1 MQKRLIA
8 LVLAIAMVAST
19 FPTSVLA
26 EEVESEQE
34 PVPAVT
40 ETVPEEPAPEPEPE
54 PETEPVTE
62 PVTEPAA
69 VAATVTFI
77 CTPGELT
84 LTVFPADADEQ
95 SAIKPQADGTYL
107 LLPGDYVYLA
117 AAEGYES
124 ARGRFTLPEQTPA
137 LTVEVTLVQSAP
149 EQETEAP
156 TEEAT
161 EAPTEEPTE
170 APTEAPTEEPT
181 APVPSAIPVSFA
193 CTPAEL
199 TLVVFP
205 ADADETAAIDP
216 QADRTYLLLPGDY
229 AYLAAAEGYEPL
241 DGSFTIPAEAEA
253 FRVAVV
259 LNASATAVQSDE
271 GIVDSG
277 TCGENLTWT
286 LAKDGTLTIS
296 GTGNMA
302 DYYNNWGDSSKAP
315 WYPYS
320 SQIVSASIEPGVTS
334 IGNDAFYDCS
344 SLTSVTIP
352 DSVSTIGN
360 SAFFNCT
367 SLTGVSIPDSV
378 TSIGSS
384 AFSYSGLISVTIPNS
399 VISIDVSAFLS
410 CISLTSVSIPDS
422 VTSIGGSAF
431 FDCRSLTSVTIPGSV
446 TSIDTSLF
454 DSCTSLTSV
463 TILEGVTSIGTY
475 SFVGCTSL
483 TSVSIPDS
491 VTSIGESA
499 FMSCSSLTSVSIPDS
514 VTSIGERIFCACS
527 SLTNASIPEGVT
539 SIGYATFSG
548 CSNLTSITIPN
559 SVATIGEKAFADC
572 RKLTDVY
579 FDGTEEQWNKISIAN
594 GNEPLLNATIH
605 YLPVTSGTCGENLTW
620 TLSEDGTLTI
630 SGTGNMSDYSYS
642 GNDAPWHPYSSQI
655 VSVFIESGV
664 TSIGSYAFNGCSSLT
679 NVSIPDSVATIGNGA
694 FYECSNLASVTIPE
708 DVTSIAPFAFY
719 GCSSLASVS
728 IPDGV
733 TSIGESA
740 FSGCSGLTS
749 ITIPNSVTSIG
760 FGTFWAC
767 SSLASVTIPNGV
779 TSIGDNAFSECSYL
793 TSVTIL
799 EGVTSIGASAFE
811 RCSSLASV
819 TIPNSVTSIGNSAF
833 SLCGSLADVY
843 FGGATKEQ
851 WNKIS
856 VAKGNEALLN
866 ATIHYVPV
874 ASGACGENL
883 TWALSEDGVL
893 TISGTGNM
901 DDYPYNGNDA
911 PWHPYSSQ
919 IVSASIEPGVTSI
932 GSCAFDGCSSLTSAN
947 IPDSVATIG
956 NGAFYEC
963 SKLTD
968 IYFSGTI
975 KEQWDKISIAN
986 GNEALLNATIH
997 YFSVPSGTCGEN
1009 LTWTL
1014 AKDGT
1019 LTISGTGNMADYSY
1033 SGNDAPWHPYSSQIV
1048 SASIEPGVTSIGSF
1062 AFNGCSNL
1070 ISVTIPDGVSAIG
1083 NGAFSGCSSLT
1094 SMTIPDSVSAIGG
1107 SAFSGC
1113 SSLTSMTIP
1122 NSVASISDGTFN
1134 GCGSLTSVI
1143 IPDSVT
1149 SIGISAFYQCSS
1161 LTSVT
1166 IPNSVTTISST
1177 AFFRCS
1183 SLTSVTIPNS
1193 VTRIGGSA
1201 FNGCRNLTSVAIPD
1215 SVTNID
1221 SYAFYGCSKLTD
1233 VYFDGAEEQWNK
1245 ISIASGNEPLLNA
1258 TIHYVLDGNSIS
1270 VGDAIDIEPG
1280 QDYCFAFTAP
1290 ESRTYV
1296 VYEKNSSYSSP
1307 NVEVFDKAGHIQKR
1321 ISDSAV
1327 SFDAQAGERYQIKV
1341 TLQGTSIRT
1350 ICLEEFSEL
1359 TGLRV
1364 KNFWVA
1370 TSFAGTTGNFSLQL
1384 EPTPTYAA
1392 MGTVTYSIADPEI
1405 AEITN
1410 SMWGGK
1416 ALRLLKA
1423 GTTELIATVENGAS
1437 ASVPITVKAPTA
1449 IHPGES
1455 VPFTVAY
1462 TRPFAVQY
1470 TAETA
1475 GEYCFRTESG
1485 EGCNGSFYK
1494 NFEKL
1499 DPYYIDTF
1507 ERLYLD
1513 AGDTIVAVIQT
1524 GYENCS
1530 DVLFLDRCIEPTQI
1544 TLDKTSIDSAVGS
1557 THYLSIDM
1565 QPINANRDVVW
1576 ESSDPEVAE
1585 VEKSLPPYADGY
1597 VKTKK
1602 AGSAVITATVGSI
1615 SASCVVTVS
1624 DPEEIQPG
1632 FSREVEIQDEV
1643 RFRFVAPKAARY
1655 RFWVEGDPYHTSI
1668 STIYEENYK
1677 PGDSPYAS
1685 PGNPFNA
1692 EEGTAYI
1699 ISVKSYIW
1707 NSGPDKITLHLD
1719 ECVPLQSLELITG
1732 GNTFDVGGLI
1742 HVRVIPHPGNADEIK
1757 TLTAEIDGECIE
1769 LQSKNVNTS
1778 ATQFTTIGTAVKP
1791 GTATLTVTSDSGI
1804 SASVPLTVLESE
1816 AITVGDAREVTLQP
1830 GEQLRYSFAAEQEG
1844 CYVFHDA
1851 ANTWSPLQ
1859 FSIYYVEYSARVGAG
1874 QGRAEYIAQP
1884 GLKLTL
1890 VVENPTDSPLT
1901 TRIALEEEAA
1911 LSSILLSKEEI
1922 TCAAGSTLTVRAN
1935 TEPGNAPMS
1944 NLRWSVDDSSVASII
1959 DKQAGNVTLA
1969 CEKAG
1974 TAVLTAT
1981 IGDVTASCIIHVVS
1995 EQGPISSGTCGENLT
2010 WTLTEDGT
2018 LTISGTGDMTNYL
2031 RPEIPWYSYRSQIVS
2046 VFIESGVTSIGDWAF
2061 DGCGDLTS
2069 IAIPDGVTSI
2079 GAGAFENCSSLTS
2092 LTIPSSVVSIGNW
2105 AFYRCSGLASI
2116 TIPDNVTNIGDCAFY
2131 QCSSLTSLTIP
2142 NSVTSIGYGMFDSC
2156 SGLTSVTIPNSVT
2169 SIGKRAFYGCSSL
2182 ASITIPDSVTA
2193 IGDCAFTGCSS
2204 LTSAAIPDGV
2214 TQICSDAFYG
2224 CSSLVSVT
2232 IPNSATTIGSNAFG
2246 LCSSLSNVTIPDSVT
2261 DIGGWAFDG
2270 CSSLASVTIPESVT
2284 SIGIYAFLRCS
2295 SLTDVYFGGTTEEQ
2309 WNRISVADGNEALLN
2324 ATIHYHTTVASGT
2337 CGENLTWTL
2346 SEDGTLTISGTGN
2359 MANYSYSSQIPWYPY
2374 RSQTVS
2380 ISIESGVTSIGKW
2393 AFWGCSDLTSVSI
2406 PDSVTSIGFHAFY
2419 QCSSLTSVTIPN
2431 SVTAIGDDTF
2441 WECSSL
2447 TSVTIPNSVTSIGE
2461 YAFYQCSS
2469 LTSVTIPNSV
2479 FSIGNSAFDR
2489 CSSLTSITIP
2499 DGVTTIGNSTFLGCS
2514 SLASVTIPDSVTT
2527 IDYSAFRVCSSLTSV
2542 TIPDSVATIGSCAFQ
2557 DCTNLINVTI
2567 PDSVTTIGSGAFE
2580 GCSSLT
2586 SVTIPDSVTTIGSY
2600 VFQDCS
2606 SLSNVTI
2613 PDSVTTIGPRAFYG
2627 CGSLTSV
2634 TIPDSV
2640 ASIGGG
2646 AFYGCGSLTSVAI
2659 PNSVASIENGAFQ
2672 YCSNLTSVFIPD
2684 SVTTIDFCAFWACR
2698 SLAVV
2703 YFGGTEEQW
2712 NKISID
2718 SGSTPLLNATIHYNA
2733 THICTLV
2740 EVHAK
2745 APTGTEDGNY
2755 QYWICSICGKAYKDA
2770 LGKVETTVEAETI
2783 RVKPTVTTL
2792 TKVTGGDGSFT
2803 ATWDS
2808 RKNVDGYAV
2817 QYATNSS
2824 FASCKTVMV
2833 YGGDVTSTTIKNL
2846 TAGTYYVRV
2855 RTFKTVDGDKSYSLA
2870 SPALTVTVRPFRP
2883 DATTLTKV
2891 TGDKGCFTA
2900 DWNIQENVDGYALQ
2914 YATNSSFTSCV
2925 TVIVHGGS
2933 TASATVDGLNAGSY
2947 YVRVRTFTT
2956 AGSGKTYSLASTAM
2970 TVMVASTKP
2979 DATTLTKVT
2988 GGEGSFTA
2996 AWDSRK
3002 NVDGYA
3008 MQYATNSSFAS
3019 CKTVMVYDGDVSST
3033 TVKDLAAGT
3042 YYVRVRTFTTA
3053 GSSKTYSLA
3062 SPALTVT
3069 VLAVKPT
3076 ATTLANV
3083 TGNEGSFTAT
3093 WDSQENV
3100 DGYAVQYATN
3110 SSFTSCRTS
3119 MVYGNNTTSATVN
3132 SLNAGTYYVRVRT
3145 FRIVGSSKIY
3155 SLASNSLTV
3164 TVASTKP
3171 AAPMLMK
3178 VTGGEGSFTAT
3189 WNAQTNVAGYAV
3201 QYSTSNRFTS
3211 YKTLMVYDGSTTS
3224 ITAKDLNAGTYYVRV
3239 RAFKAVG
3246 DSKIYSLPSS
3256 TMRVTVNAVKPAATT
3271 LTKVTGDKGSFT
3283 ATWDPQENVDGYAV
3297 QYATN
3302 SSFTSCRTSM
3312 VYGASATSATV
3323 NSLNAGTYYVR
3334 VRTFRIVG
3342 SSKIY
3347 SLASNSLTVRVA
3359 STRPAATMLTKV
3371 VGGEGSFTATWNAQK
3386 DVDGYAVQ
3394 YATNSS
3400 FTSCMTL
3407 MVDDAS
3413 TASATVS
3420 GLPAGT
3426 FYVRVRTFTTAG
3438 SSKTYSL
3445 ASNALT
3451 VTVRVAKPTA
3461 TVLTKVTGGDGSF
3474 TAAWNAKQNVD
3485 GYAVQYATNS
3495 SFTSCK
3501 TVMVYGASATS
3512 KAVKDLPSGTY
3523 YVRVRTFKT
3532 VDGAKNYSLAS
3543 AYLTVTVK

>member
-8 LVLAIAMVAST
+8 LVLAIAMVISTLPASA
-19 FPTSVLA
+19 LA
-26 EEVESEQE
+26 EEPESGQE
-34 PVPAVT
+34 PIPAAT
-40 ETVPEEPAPEPEPE
+40 EISQEEPATEPETEPATEPATEPVAEPATEPETEPATEPEPTAEPVTEPVTE

-62 PVTEPAA
+62 PTKE
-69 VAATVTFI
+69 
-77 CTPGELT
+77 
-84 LTVFPADADEQ
+84 
-95 SAIKPQADGTYL
+95 
-107 LLPGDYVYLA
+107 
-117 AAEGYES
+117 
-124 ARGRFTLPEQTPA
+124 PEQTELVIEGVHEGYVGDQFQLNVHYGDGTVPETVTWESTDKSIVA
-137 LTVEVTLVQSAP
+137 IEEREDGFFAILLAPGTAEIIAKDGNGLTGRFAIAVLETV
-149 EQETEAP
+149 TEAP

-161 EAPTEEPTE
+161 EAPTEEATE
-170 APTEAPTEEPT
+170 VPTEAPTEEATELPT
-181 APVPSAIPVSFA
+181 EAPIEETTEVPTEEGTSAADATTSDLREIQADFSESLNLQPNEKVSYSF
-193 CTPAEL
+193 TPEEDGRYVFYEGISENRVFFTFEAKENGQSIESGSSRVEFDAKAGH
-199 TLVVFP
+199 TYELVVSNN
-205 ADADETAAIDP
+205 
-216 QADRTYLLLPGDY
+216 Y
-229 AYLAAAEGYEPL
+229 
-241 DGSFTIPAEAEA
+241 SFTDTIHPTLKKAVAPTKISLSADSISA
-253 FRVAVV
+253 FVGESKSLGVTIEPRNAMWTRITCEIDNEDVV
-259 LNASATAVQSDE
+259 
-271 GIVDSG
+271 SG
-277 TCGENLTWT
+277 TVGLLHDIYLSCKKAGIAVTT
-286 LAKDGTLTIS
+286 VKMGDCAASCTI
-296 GTGNMA
+296 N
-302 DYYNNWGDSSKAP
+302 
-315 WYPYS
+315 
-320 SQIVSASIEPGVTS
+320 VSA
-334 IGNDAFYDCS
+334 
-344 SLTSVTIP
+344 
-352 DSVSTIGN
+352 VSAATPI
-360 SAFFNCT
+360 
-367 SLTGVSIPDSV
+367 
-378 TSIGSS
+378 SIGSPIEIES
-384 AFSYSGLISVTIPNS
+384 GNQYAFAFTAPETGDYCFLADENVPISISYSGAVNGVHWGRNALCVGISGGQTVIFKPLLNGQNNANIWMDYCVPVESIELQNCAEQLFVGDTTSPSVTYAPRNS
-399 VISIDVSAFLS
+399 
-410 CISLTSVSIPDS
+410 
-422 VTSIGGSAF
+422 
-431 FDCRSLTSVTIPGSV
+431 
-446 TSIDTSLF
+446 
-454 DSCTSLTSV
+454 
-463 TILEGVTSIGTY
+463 ILEGATWSSSNPDVLRLDRNQFNPSFQFTAVAGGEADIIVTTVNG
-475 SFVGCTSL
+475 L
-483 TSVSIPDS
+483 TASKTVRVIAPTQLTLGQP
-491 VTSIGESA
+491 VELEQEIGEH
-499 FMSCSSLTSVSIPDS
+499 V
-514 VTSIGERIFCACS
+514 
-527 SLTNASIPEGVT
+527 
-539 SIGYATFSG
+539 FS
-548 CSNLTSITIPN
+548 
-559 SVATIGEKAFADC
+559 
-572 RKLTDVY
+572 
-579 FDGTEEQWNKISIAN
+579 
-594 GNEPLLNATIH
+594 
-605 YLPVTSGTCGENLTW
+605 
-620 TLSEDGTLTI
+620 
-630 SGTGNMSDYSYS
+630 
-642 GNDAPWHPYSSQI
+642 
-655 VSVFIESGV
+655 
-664 TSIGSYAFNGCSSLT
+664 
-679 NVSIPDSVATIGNGA
+679 
-694 FYECSNLASVTIPE
+694 
-708 DVTSIAPFAFY
+708 
-719 GCSSLASVS
+719 
-728 IPDGV
+728 
-733 TSIGESA
+733 
-740 FSGCSGLTS
+740 
-749 ITIPNSVTSIG
+749 
-760 FGTFWAC
+760 
-767 SSLASVTIPNGV
+767 
-779 TSIGDNAFSECSYL
+779 
-793 TSVTIL
+793 
-799 EGVTSIGASAFE
+799 
-811 RCSSLASV
+811 
-819 TIPNSVTSIGNSAF
+819 
-833 SLCGSLADVY
+833 
-843 FGGATKEQ
+843 
-851 WNKIS
+851 
-856 VAKGNEALLN
+856 
-866 ATIHYVPV
+866 
-874 ASGACGENL
+874 
-883 TWALSEDGVL
+883 
-893 TISGTGNM
+893 
-901 DDYPYNGNDA
+901 
-911 PWHPYSSQ
+911 
-919 IVSASIEPGVTSI
+919 
-932 GSCAFDGCSSLTSAN
+932 
-947 IPDSVATIG
+947 
-956 NGAFYEC
+956 
-963 SKLTD
+963 
-968 IYFSGTI
+968 
-975 KEQWDKISIAN
+975 
-986 GNEALLNATIH
+986 
-997 YFSVPSGTCGEN
+997 
-1009 LTWTL
+1009 
-1014 AKDGT
+1014 
-1019 LTISGTGNMADYSY
+1019 
-1033 SGNDAPWHPYSSQIV
+1033 
-1048 SASIEPGVTSIGSF
+1048 
-1062 AFNGCSNL
+1062 
-1070 ISVTIPDGVSAIG
+1070 
-1083 NGAFSGCSSLT
+1083 
-1094 SMTIPDSVSAIGG
+1094 
-1107 SAFSGC
+1107 
-1113 SSLTSMTIP
+1113 
-1122 NSVASISDGTFN
+1122 
-1134 GCGSLTSVI
+1134 
-1143 IPDSVT
+1143 
-1149 SIGISAFYQCSS
+1149 
-1161 LTSVT
+1161 
-1166 IPNSVTTISST
+1166 
-1177 AFFRCS
+1177 
-1183 SLTSVTIPNS
+1183 
-1193 VTRIGGSA
+1193 
-1201 FNGCRNLTSVAIPD
+1201 
-1215 SVTNID
+1215 
-1221 SYAFYGCSKLTD
+1221 
-1233 VYFDGAEEQWNK
+1233 
-1245 ISIASGNEPLLNA
+1245 
-1258 TIHYVLDGNSIS
+1258 
-1270 VGDAIDIEPG
+1270 
-1280 QDYCFAFTAP
+1280 FTAP

-1296 VYEKNSSYSSP
+1296 VYEKNSSYASP

-1321 ISDSAV
+1321 ISDCAV
-1327 SFDAQAGERYQIKV
+1327 SFDAQAGESYQIKV
-1341 TLQGTSIRT
+1341 SLQGTNIRT

-1364 KNFWVA
+1364 KNFYVA

-1392 MGTVTYSIADPEI
+1392 LGTVTYSIANPEI

-1410 SMWGGK
+1410 GMWGGK

-1485 EGCNGSFYK
+1485 EGSNESFYK

-1524 GYENCS
+1524 GYENYS
-1530 DVLFLDRCIEPTQI
+1530 DVLFFDRCIEPTQI
-1544 TLDKTSIDSAVGS
+1544 TLDKTSIDAAVGS
-1557 THYLSIDM
+1557 SHYLSIDM

-1585 VEKSLPPYADGY
+1585 VEKSLVPFGDCY
-1597 VKTKK
+1597 VKAKK

-1643 RFRFVAPKAARY
+1643 RFRFVAPKAAQY
-1655 RFWVEGDPYHTSI
+1655 RFWVEGYPNHINI
-1668 STIYEENYK
+1668 STILEENYK
-1677 PGDSPYAS
+1677 PGDSPYTS
-1685 PGNPFNA
+1685 PGNPFNTQ
-1692 EEGTAYI
+1692 EGAAYI
-1699 ISVKSYIW
+1699 ILVRNYNDSPSTKA
-1707 NSGPDKITLHLD
+1707 TLHLD
-1719 ECVPLQSLELITG
+1719 ECVPLQSLELVANG
-1732 GNTFDVGGLI
+1732 DTFDVGGIVLVKI
-1742 HVRVIPHPGNADEIK
+1742 TPHPENADEVGW
-1757 TLTAEIDGECIE
+1757 LTAEIDGDCME
-1769 LQSKNVNTS
+1769 LQRKVLNEFNGYTARV
-1778 ATQFTTIGTAVKP
+1778 ATAIKP
-1791 GTATLTVTSDSGI
+1791 GTATLTITSESGI
-1804 SASVPLTVLESE
+1804 SASIPLTVRENE

-1830 GEQLRYSFAAEQEG
+1830 GEQLRYSFAVEQEG

-1859 FSIYYVEYSARVGAG
+1859 FSIYYVEYSARIAAG

-1890 VVENPTDSPLT
+1890 VVENPTDSPIT

-1981 IGDVTASCIIHVVS
+1981 IGDVTASCIIHVTS
-1995 EQGPISSGTCGENLT
+1995 QQTPIASGTCGENLT

-2046 VFIESGVTSIGDWAF
+2046 VFIESGVTSIGDCAF

-2214 TQICSDAFYG
+2214 TQICSEAFYG

-2270 CSSLASVTIPESVT
+2270 CSSLDSVTIPESVT

-2337 CGENLTWTL
+2337 CGKNLTWTL
-2346 SEDGTLTISGTGN
+2346 TEDGTLTLSGTGD
-2359 MANYSYSSQIPWYPY
+2359 MAGYNWNSLSEVPWYPY
-2374 RSQTVS
+2374 RSQIVS
-2380 ISIESGVTSIGKW
+2380 ASIEPGVTSIGSYVFYECSDLASVTIPDSVTTIGSYAFYECSNLISVTIPDSVTTIGGGAFGRCSSLSKVTIPDSVTTIGNFAFSGCSSLINVSIPNSVTSIGYGTFESCSNLVSVSIPEGVTSIGNRAFLGCSSLISVTIPNSVTGIGNSAFSECSNLTNVSILEGVTVIGEW
-2393 AFWGCSDLTSVSI
+2393 AFSGCSSLTSVSIPEGVAVIGKCVFRSCKSLTSVIIPDSVTSIGESAFWWCSSLTSVSIPSSVTSIDNNAFAHCRSLTSVVIPEGVTNIGDYAFDECNNLTSVSIPSSVTSIGIYAFQFCSNLTSVSIAEGVTNIGEGIFYRCSSLTSVSI
-2406 PDSVTSIGFHAFY
+2406 PDSVTSIGENVFY
-2419 QCSSLTSVTIPN
+2419 GCSSLTSVSIPS
-2431 SVTAIGDDTF
+2431 SVTSIGIYAFQYCINLDSVSIAEGVTSIGEGAF
-2441 WECSSL
+2441 YKCSSL
-2447 TSVTIPNSVTSIGE
+2447 TSVV
-2461 YAFYQCSS
+2461 
-2469 LTSVTIPNSV
+2469 
-2479 FSIGNSAFDR
+2479 
-2489 CSSLTSITIP
+2489 IP
-2499 DGVTTIGNSTFLGCS
+2499 DSVTTIGICAFQYCS
-2514 SLASVTIPDSVTT
+2514 SLISVTIPDSVTA
-2527 IDYSAFRVCSSLTSV
+2527 IDYSAFRGCESLTS
-2542 TIPDSVATIGSCAFQ
+2542 I
-2557 DCTNLINVTI
+2557 TI
-2567 PDSVTTIGSGAFE
+2567 PDSVTTIGNEAFY
-2580 GCSSLT
+2580 GCSNLT
-2586 SVTIPDSVTTIGSY
+2586 GVVIPDSVTTIG
-2600 VFQDCS
+2600 
-2606 SLSNVTI
+2606 N
-2613 PDSVTTIGPRAFYG
+2613 
-2627 CGSLTSV
+2627 
-2634 TIPDSV
+2634 
-2640 ASIGGG
+2640 
-2646 AFYGCGSLTSVAI
+2646 
-2659 PNSVASIENGAFQ
+2659 E
-2672 YCSNLTSVFIPD
+2672 
-2684 SVTTIDFCAFWACR
+2684 AFWAC
-2698 SLAVV
+2698 SKLADV
-2703 YFGGTEEQW
+2703 YFGGTEEQR
-2712 NKISID
+2712 NQISVAD
-2718 SGSTPLLNATIHYNA
+2718 GNDPLLNATIHYNA
-2733 THICTLV
+2733 THICTLI
-2740 EVHAK
+2740 EIPAK
-2745 APTGTEDGNY
+2745 APTTTEDGNY

-2783 RVKPTVTTL
+2783 RIKPAVTTL

-2803 ATWDS
+2803 AAWNIQ
-2808 RKNVDGYAV
+2808 KNVDGYAM

-2833 YGGDVTSTTIKNL
+2833 YGGDVTSTTVKNL

-2883 DATTLTKV
+2883 DATMLTKV

-2947 YVRVRTFTT
+2947 YVRVRTFKT
-2956 AGSGKTYSLASTAM
+2956 AGSSKTYSLASTAM
-2970 TVMVASTKP
+2970 TVTVASTKP
-2979 DATTLTKVT
+2979 DATTLMKVT

-3008 MQYATNSSFAS
+3008 VQYATNSSFAS

-3100 DGYAVQYATN
+3100 DGYAVQYTTN

-3178 VTGGEGSFTAT
+3178 VTGGEGSFTAA

-3201 QYSTSNRFTS
+3201 QYATNSSFAS
-3211 YKTLMVYDGSTTS
+3211 CKTLMVYDGDTTS

-3246 DSKIYSLPSS
+3246 SSKTYSLPSS
-3256 TMRVTVNAVKPAATT
+3256 TMSVTVNAVKPAATT

-3347 SLASNSLTVRVA
+3347 SLASNSLTVSVA

-3371 VGGEGSFTATWNAQK
+3371 IGGEGSFTATWNAQK

-3400 FTSCMTL
+3400 FTSCATL

-3426 FYVRVRTFTTAG
+3426 YYVRVRTFTTAG
-3438 SSKTYSL
+3438 NSKSYSL

-3461 TVLTKVTGGDGSF
+3461 TVLTKVTAEDSSF

-3485 GYAVQYATNS
+3485 GYAVQYATDS
-3495 SFTSCK
+3495 GFASCK
-3501 TVMVYGASATS
+3501 TVMVYGGGTTS
-3512 KAVKDLPSGTY
+3512 KAVKNLPAGTY

>member
-8 LVLAIAMVAST
+8 LVLAIAMVTST
-19 FPTSVLA
+19 FPASVFA

-40 ETVPEEPAPEPEPE
+40 ETVPEEPAPEPEPEPETEPPTEAVTEPETEPETEPATE

-84 LTVFPADADEQ
+84 LTVFPADANEQ

-124 ARGRFTLPEQTPA
+124 ARGSFTLPEQTPA

-149 EQETEAP
+149 EQEMEAPTEEATEAP

-161 EAPTEEPTE
+161 EAPTEA
-170 APTEAPTEEPT
+170 APTEAPTEETPT
-181 APVPSAIPVSFA
+181 EAPTEEATEPVLSAIPVSFA
-193 CTPAEL
+193 CTPAGL

-241 DGSFTIPAEAEA
+241 EGSFTVPAEAKD
-253 FRVAVV
+253 FQVAVV
-259 LNASATAVQSDE
+259 LSVSAMEEEAMQLDE
-271 GIVDSG
+271 GILDSG
-277 TCGENLTWT
+277 TCGENLTWKLT
-286 LAKDGTLTIS
+286 KDGTLNIS

-302 DYYNNWGDSSKAP
+302 DYYNNWDDSGKAP
-315 WYPYS
+315 WYLYS

-431 FDCRSLTSVTIPGSV
+431 FDCRSLTSVTIPGGV
-446 TSIDTSLF
+446 TSIDTGLF

-463 TILEGVTSIGTY
+463 TILEGVTSIGSY

-491 VTSIGESA
+491 VTSIGEWA
-499 FMSCSSLTSVSIPDS
+499 
-514 VTSIGERIFCACS
+514 
-527 SLTNASIPEGVT
+527 
-539 SIGYATFSG
+539 FSG
-548 CSNLTSITIPN
+548 CS
-559 SVATIGEKAFADC
+559 
-572 RKLTDVY
+572 KLTDVY
-579 FDGTEEQWNKISIAN
+579 FDGTEEQWKKISVADKN
-594 GNEPLLNATIH
+594 DPLLNATIH
-605 YLPVTSGTCGENLTW
+605 YVPVPFNTCGENLTW

-630 SGTGNMSDYSYS
+630 SGTGAMRDYSASVY
-642 GNDAPWHPYSSQI
+642 APWYQYKEQI
-655 VSVFIESGV
+655 AAVSMEPGITAIGDGAFMGCSNLTNVTIPEGV
-664 TSIGSYAFNGCSSLT
+664 ASIGKTAFHRCSSLTSVTIPEGVATIGNSTFYGCSSLT
-679 NVSIPDSVATIGNGA
+679 SVTIPDGVSAIGNGA
-694 FYECSNLASVTIPE
+694 FYECSN
-708 DVTSIAPFAFY
+708 
-719 GCSSLASVS
+719 
-728 IPDGV
+728 
-733 TSIGESA
+733 
-740 FSGCSGLTS
+740 
-749 ITIPNSVTSIG
+749 
-760 FGTFWAC
+760 
-767 SSLASVTIPNGV
+767 LASVTIPNGV

-1070 ISVTIPDGVSAIG
+1070 TSVTIPDGVSAIG

-1094 SMTIPDSVSAIGG
+1094 SMTIPDSVSAIGD

-1143 IPDSVT
+1143 IPDGVT

-2046 VFIESGVTSIGDWAF
+2046 VFIESGVTSIGDCAF

-2337 CGENLTWTL
+2337 CGKNLTWTL
-2346 SEDGTLTISGTGN
+2346 TEDGTLTISGTGN
-2359 MANYSYSSQIPWYPY
+2359 MADYSWLSNSEAPWYPYSSQI
-2374 RSQTVS
+2374 VS
-2380 ISIESGVTSIGKW
+2380 ASIELGVTSIG
-2393 AFWGCSDLTSVSI
+2393 DY
-2406 PDSVTSIGFHAFY
+2406 AFY
-2419 QCSSLTSVTIPN
+2419 KCSSLTSITIPD
-2431 SVTAIGDDTF
+2431 SVISIGDSTF
-2441 WECSSL
+2441 RICSSL
-2447 TSVTIPNSVTSIGE
+2447 TSVTIPNSVTSISGN
-2461 YAFYQCSS
+2461 AF
-2469 LTSVTIPNSV
+2469 N
-2479 FSIGNSAFDR
+2479 
-2489 CSSLTSITIP
+2489 
-2499 DGVTTIGNSTFLGCS
+2499 GC
-2514 SLASVTIPDSVTT
+2514 
-2527 IDYSAFRVCSSLTSV
+2527 
-2542 TIPDSVATIGSCAFQ
+2542 G
-2557 DCTNLINVTI
+2557 
-2567 PDSVTTIGSGAFE
+2567 
-2580 GCSSLT
+2580 LT
-2586 SVTIPDSVTTIGSY
+2586 SVTIPDSVTSIDHGTFANCGSLSSVTIPNSVTSIGSCA
-2600 VFQDCS
+2600 FQGCS
-2606 SLSNVTI
+2606 LTSIAI
-2613 PDSVTTIGPRAFYG
+2613 PDSVTSIGESAFLWCGRLTSVFIPDSVTSIGNSAFSECSKLTDVYFGGATEEQWNKIALAKGNEALLNATIHYTAVASGTCGENLTWTLAKDGTLTISGTGNMNDYATWAGNNVPWYEYKEQIVAVVLDSEITSIGECAFWGCSNLVSVTIPNKVTSIGLSAFRECGSLTSVTIPEGVTSIDGAAFSG

-2634 TIPDSV
+2634 TIPAGVTSIGSAAFTGCDSLTDIFF
-2640 ASIGGG
+2640 AGSEEQWSAISIGG
-2646 AFYGCGSLTSVAI
+2646 V
-2659 PNSVASIENGAFQ
+2659 NE
-2672 YCSNLTSVFIPD
+2672 
-2684 SVTTIDFCAFWACR
+2684 
-2698 SLAVV
+2698 
-2703 YFGGTEEQW
+2703 
-2712 NKISID
+2712 
-2718 SGSTPLLNATIHYNA
+2718 PLLNATIHYNY
-2733 THICTLV
+2733 HVCTLI
-2740 EVHAK
+2740 EVPAK

-2783 RVKPTVTTL
+2783 RVKPAVTTL

-2833 YGGDVTSTTIKNL
+2833 YGGDVTSTTVKNL

-2947 YVRVRTFTT
+2947 YVRVRTFKT
-2956 AGSGKTYSLASTAM
+2956 AGSSKTYSLASTAM
-2970 TVMVASTKP
+2970 TVTVASTKP

-3008 MQYATNSSFAS
+3008 VQYATNSSFAS
-3019 CKTVMVYDGDVSST
+3019 CKTVMVYGGDVASA

-3100 DGYAVQYATN
+3100 DGYAVQYANN

-3119 MVYGNNTTSATVN
+3119 MVYGNSTTSATVN

-3201 QYSTSNRFTS
+3201 QYATNSSFAS
-3211 YKTLMVYDGSTTS
+3211 CKTLMVYDGSTTS

-3239 RAFKAVG
+3239 RAFKTVG
-3246 DSKIYSLPSS
+3246 SSKTYSLPSS
-3256 TMRVTVNAVKPAATT
+3256 TMSVTVNAAKPAATT

-3347 SLASNSLTVRVA
+3347 SLASNSLTVSVA

-3438 SSKTYSL
+3438 SIKTYSL
-3445 ASNALT
+3445 ASNTLT

-3461 TVLTKVTGGDGSF
+3461 TTLTKVIGGEGSF
-3474 TAAWNAKQNVD
+3474 TAAWNAQKDVD
-3485 GYAVQYATNS
+3485 GYAVQYATNN

-3501 TVMVYGASATS
+3501 TVMVYGDSTTS
-3512 KAVKDLPSGTY
+3512 KTVKNLTAGTY

-3532 VDGAKNYSLAS
+3532 IDGAKNYSLAS